1 MNKNTTALVDR
12 EQLSMLVKLAQA
24 GLDADTIGTLL
35 ATLQPA
41 PKARKSKALSKA
53 ELADAIPENTGVQYL
68 AEYVKAVCTSAVDST
83 GKRIPSA
90 PLFVWRKY
98 WPADERGEYYGK
110 HALGND
116 ASKGLPIY
124 PERINTW
131 TTPASPSEASLL
143 ATWRA
148 MPAES
153 KATIVSYLQRLSTF
167 APVRDDYPRT

>member
-1 MNKNTTALVDR
+1 MNKHTGALLNK
-12 EQLSMLVKLAQA
+12 EQLAMLVKLAQA
-24 GLDADTIGTLL
+24 GVDVDTIGTLL
-35 ATLQPA
+35 ETLQPVS
-41 PKARKSKALSKA
+41 KARKTKPLSKA
-53 ELADAIPENTGVQYL
+53 ELAAAIPESTGVEYL
-68 AEYVKAVCTSAVDST
+68 AKYVKAACTRAVDST
-83 GKRIPSA
+83 GRRIPSA

-98 WPADERGEYYGK
+98 WPIEERGEYYGK

-116 ASKGLPIY
+116 ASKGLPIH
-124 PERINTW
+124 PERVNTW
-131 TTPASPSEASLL
+131 IVPASPSEDSLL